1 MRQIF
6 SHKANP
12 GRLGFILLL
21 VVTISCGQQNAKNE
35 IQESTHHNDG
45 EIEVWLSS
53 ELLPESPKWLL
64 DLPLPSEIKYKL
76 DKQPGISF
84 GHDKDK
90 DDNALNINIDPTQKF
105 QSVSGIGMAV
115 EGTTIY
121 AMRKNRLDEDLTEM
135 IKAFIDPET
144 GIGFNMFWIGIG
156 LSDFP
161 DGRKVS
167 IHPQE
172 FYTYQDD
179 SDKPFQITMDGH
191 YFMATLP
198 SKVCRN
204 IQVVNGC

>member
-45 EIEVWLSS
+45 EIEVWLSF
-53 ELLPESPKWLL
+53 ELLPESHKWLT
-64 DLPLPSEIKYKL
+64 DSRLPSEIKYKL

-84 GHDKDK
+84 GHDKNK
-90 DDNALNINIDPTQKF
+90 DDYALNINIDPTQKF
-105 QSVSGIGMAV
+105 QSVSGIGLAV

-121 AMRKNRLDEDLTEM
+121 DMRKNRSDEDLTER

-144 GIGFNMFWIGIG
+144 GIG
-156 LSDFP
+156 LSDFSN
-161 DGRKVS
+161 GRKIS
-167 IHPQE
+167 IRPQE
-172 FYTYQDD
+172 FYTYQEDFG
-179 SDKPFQITMDGH
+179 KPFQITMDGH

-198 SKVCRN
+198 AKYM
-204 IQVVNGC
+204 